1 MIGLPNCEDAFVE
14 DPKLGY
20 LLRPE
25 DKGGVF
31 LRLGFSLEEP
41 GVLRA
46 ALLEHACSA
55 SVAKT
60 QRTRHGL
67 KFVLVGPMQSPDRR
81 DPAISSVW
89 IFEDGEE
96 APRFVTA
103 YPEDRKE
110 ER

>member
-1 MIGLPNCEDAFVE
+1 MVGVPNCREAFVE

-31 LRLGFSLEEP
+31 LRLGFTPEEP
-41 GVLRA
+41 ETLRA

-55 SVAKT
+55 GVART
-60 QRTRHGL
+60 ERTRYGL
-67 KFVLVGPMQSPDRR
+67 KFVLAGPMRSPDRR
-81 DPAISSVW
+81 DPAIASVW
-89 IFEDGEE
+89 ILEDGEE
-96 APRFVTA
+96 VARFVTA